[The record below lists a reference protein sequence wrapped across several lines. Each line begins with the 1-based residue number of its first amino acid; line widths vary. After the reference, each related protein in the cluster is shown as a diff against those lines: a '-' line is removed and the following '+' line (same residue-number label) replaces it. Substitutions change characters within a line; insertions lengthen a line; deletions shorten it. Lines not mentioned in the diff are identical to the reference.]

1 MNSEEKILEILTK
14 MQTQQEQMQT
24 QMGQMQTQM
33 GQMLTRQDRMEEQLG
48 QVQIQQEQVLT
59 RLSRMETRQ
68 DRLEGRQDRTEE
80 RMRQAQQDLQR
91 VRLYLELDVEKRFK
105 VINEGIDT
113 ILETLVPE
121 KRMEKA
127 EDDIVV
133 LKVAVKALARDVAE
147 LKKAE

>member
-33 GQMLTRQDRMEEQLG
+33 GQMQTQMG
-48 QVQIQQEQVLT
+48 QML
-59 RLSRMETRQ
+59 TRQ
-68 DRLEGRQDRTEE
+68 DRLEARQDRTEE
-80 RMRQAQQDLQR
+80 RLRHAQEDIQR
-91 VRLYLELDVEKRFK
+91 VRLYLELDVETRFK
-105 VINEGIDT
+105 GINEGIDM
-113 ILETLVPE
+113 ILERLVPE
-121 KRMEKA
+121 ERIVKA

-133 LKVAVKALARDVAE
+133 LKTAVRALARDVAE

>member
-33 GQMLTRQDRMEEQLG
+33 GQMLTRQDR
-48 QVQIQQEQVLT
+48 
-59 RLSRMETRQ
+59 
-68 DRLEGRQDRTEE
+68 LEARQDRTEE
-80 RMRQAQQDLQR
+80 RLRHAQEDIQR
-91 VRLYLELDVEKRFK
+91 VRLYLELDVETRFK
-105 VINEGIDT
+105 GINEGIDM
-113 ILETLVPE
+113 ILERLVPE
-121 KRMEKA
+121 ERIVKA

-133 LKVAVKALARDVAE
+133 LKTAVRALARDVAE